1 MDWEVGIEKWGLCG
15 MRWWLKEGLFLS
27 LKHLRNNIIG
37 IISRIDNAKNNMA
50 VATSAPPASGVLPV
64 D

>member
-1 MDWEVGIEKWGLCG
+1 MGIVWNEVVAEG
-15 MRWWLKEGLFLS
+15 GLFLS

-37 IISRIDNAKNNMA
+37 IISRIDDAKNNMA